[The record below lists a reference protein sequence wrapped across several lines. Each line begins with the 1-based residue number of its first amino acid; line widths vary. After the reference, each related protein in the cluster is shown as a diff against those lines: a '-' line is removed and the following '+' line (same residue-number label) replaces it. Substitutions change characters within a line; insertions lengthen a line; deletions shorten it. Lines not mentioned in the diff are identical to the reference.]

1 MTDDETTIAVLGARL
16 DHLEPRV
23 EHVHTKAHGLSNDII
38 GIRMDVSNL
47 RHSVER
53 ASEDMEDLRAMT
65 MATVEAANTL
75 ASKADVDRERFK
87 QMQATLTSVLYSV
100 RAVAVGS
107 VVILIGA
114 ALTEAL
120 IK

>member
-38 GIRMDVSNL
+38 GIRMDVSDL
-47 RHSVER
+47 RRSAER

-65 MATVEAANTL
+65 MATVEAANAL
-75 ASKADVDRERFK
+75 ASKAAVDRERFK
-87 QMQATLTSVLYSV
+87 QMQATLTSVLNSI

-107 VVILIGA
+107 VVVVVGA
-114 ALTEAL
+114 YLTD
-120 IK
+120 KFVQ